1 MRWEPKKKYLRR
13 EDYFQLFRS
22 IEENSV
28 ELPNILGLCQVLVI
42 LRQIGANLIHSFLRY
57 RCMVNQCVLTEV

>member
-13 EDYFQLFRS
+13 EDYFQLWAS

-28 ELPNILGLCQVLVI
+28 ELPNILALCQVLVI
-42 LRQIGANLIHSFLRY
+42 LRQIGANLVHSFLRY
-57 RCMVNQCVLTEV
+57 RCMANQCVLTEV